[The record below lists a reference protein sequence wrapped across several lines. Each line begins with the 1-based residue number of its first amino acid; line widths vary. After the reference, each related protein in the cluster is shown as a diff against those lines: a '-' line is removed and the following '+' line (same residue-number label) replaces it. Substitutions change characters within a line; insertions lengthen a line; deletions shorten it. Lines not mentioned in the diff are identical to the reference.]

1 VVLSAWSSDRER
13 AILNSN
19 SGCPWVS
26 DLQQVSLRKIVAG
39 GGRIMVRIKR
49 REFISLPGGAAVA
62 WSLAAR
68 AQQPAMPV
76 IGFLNS
82 GTIWRSGGDD

>member
-1 VVLSAWSSDRER
+1 MVLSAWSSDRER

-49 REFISLPGGAAVA
+49 REFISLPGGAAVRLVSRGA
-62 WSLAAR
+62 GAAAGDAGDWLPQQRDDLALR
-68 AQQPAMPV
+68 
-76 IGFLNS
+76 
-82 GTIWRSGGDD
+82 RR